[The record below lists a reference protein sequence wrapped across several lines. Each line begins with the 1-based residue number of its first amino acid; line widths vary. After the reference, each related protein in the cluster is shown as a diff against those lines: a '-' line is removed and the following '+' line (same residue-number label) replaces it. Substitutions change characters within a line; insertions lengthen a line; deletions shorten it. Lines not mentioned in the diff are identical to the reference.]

1 MLNISTP
8 TLPTLTPGTEGMDQI
23 VRVDLPDRVDLLGGN
38 DNAVLAG
45 GNDSADGGSGND
57 TINGG
62 NGDDL
67 LSGGLGNDTLLG
79 GANRDVLVGGSNI
92 DNLSGG
98 TENDELFGGFAP
110 DTVNGDAGND
120 LVAGESGGDNL
131 NGGAGIDT
139 LSYGGSSVAVN
150 VNLLTNVASGGDA
163 AGDTIQ
169 QFENVIGSIANDTL
183 VGNNGANTIDGT
195 AGGDTLAG
203 AGGND
208 LLIGGRGADAMDG
221 GTGID
226 TVSYTTSP
234 LGVFVN
240 LASNASDGDAGGDF
254 IQNVENVIGSQFGDT
269 LIGNASVNVLQG
281 GGGHDSLGDGDVA
294 GGADTMIGGTGD
306 DAYIVTAVGT
316 TVVEGAG
323 EGDMDQVASN
333 ISIALAANVE
343 RLLLFGSANVSG
355 TGNSLANVIF
365 GNTGHNILNGLVG
378 ADLMTG
384 DIGNDT
390 YFVDNAGDV
399 VTENGGEGTDTVQQ
413 SISTNAELAANV
425 ENVVLLGTGNIVVR
439 GNALVNGITGN
450 SGNNIMFASAGLDV
464 MRGGLGDDL
473 MEVDDTGDVVVE
485 FAGQGRDTIF
495 SFVNYT
501 LPNNVEDLQL
511 GYVGL
516 PRTATG
522 NALANRMTGTTS
534 QETFD
539 GKAGADTMI
548 GDYGDDFYY
557 VDNAGDVVTE
567 LADQASTR
575 S

>member
-1 MLNISTP
+1 MGVARLRSTH
-8 TLPTLTPGTEGMDQI
+8 
-23 VRVDLPDRVDLLGGN
+23 
-38 DNAVLAG
+38 
-45 GNDSADGGSGND
+45 
-57 TINGG
+57 
-62 NGDDL
+62 
-67 LSGGLGNDTLLG
+67 
-79 GANRDVLVGGSNI
+79 
-92 DNLSGG
+92 
-98 TENDELFGGFAP
+98 
-110 DTVNGDAGND
+110 
-120 LVAGESGGDNL
+120 
-131 NGGAGIDT
+131 
-139 LSYGGSSVAVN
+139 
-150 VNLLTNVASGGDA
+150 LLTNVASGGDA

-281 GGGHDSLGDGDVA
+281 GGGHDFLGEGA

-343 RLLLFGSANVSG
+343 RLLLFGSANISG

-399 VTENGGEGTDTVQQ
+399 VTENARRRHRHGAAEHQHQCRTRGQRRERGADRHGQYQLSAAMRWSTASPATAAT
-413 SISTNAELAANV
+413 ISCSPALALTSCA
-425 ENVVLLGTGNIVVR
+425 
-439 GNALVNGITGN
+439 
-450 SGNNIMFASAGLDV
+450 
-464 MRGGLGDDL
+464 GGLGDDI
-473 MEVDDTGDVVVE
+473 DG
-485 FAGQGRDTIF
+485 GQRHRRCGGRVCRPRPRHHFLIR
-495 SFVNYT
+495 T
-501 LPNNVEDLQL
+501 LYLAEQRRGPSAQL
-511 GYVGL
+511 CAGL

-522 NALANRMTGTTS
+522 NALANRITGTTS

-567 LADQASTR
+567 LRTKASTR